1 MFSVDR
7 ISRFLNI
14 ICGIIY
20 PLVARETIC
29 GAGEPDRQAET
40 INIQDCRVVIEDAYG
55 Y

>member
-29 GAGEPDRQAET
+29 GAGEPDRQVEIT
-40 INIQDCRVVIEDAYG
+40 TIQDCQLVIEDAYG